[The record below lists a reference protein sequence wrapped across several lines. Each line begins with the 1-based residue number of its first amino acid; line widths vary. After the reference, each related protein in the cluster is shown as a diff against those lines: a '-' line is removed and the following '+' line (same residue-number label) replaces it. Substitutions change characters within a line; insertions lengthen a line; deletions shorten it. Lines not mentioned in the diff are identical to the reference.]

1 MGFSPFWEVFGGF
14 PVLSIFLV
22 FCGILDLEATIS
34 TVFAAFQ
41 SSNLYIGAP
50 FLAEGPKQRRRQ
62 ERGIYLE
69 LGVGTYSGWFKV
81 YFALV

>member
-1 MGFSPFWEVFGGF
+1 
-14 PVLSIFLV
+14 
-22 FCGILDLEATIS
+22 LDLEATIS

-62 ERGIYLE
+62 GKGGFI
-69 LGVGTYSGWFKV
+69 
-81 YFALV
+81 